1 MENMFRE
8 IDKSLGSAYSV
19 VFRDYMN
26 RKNELTRLS
35 GEEFAEKFVETAMV
49 LHELYVA
56 MDMLYAKN
64 IINEVTY
71 NTILKFLEN
80 EKKSLSDLLRS
91 RIEPF
96 PSSQ

>member
-1 MENMFRE
+1 MENLLCE

-19 VFRDYMN
+19 VFRDYVN

-35 GEEFAEKFVETAMV
+35 GEEFAEKFVEAVMV

-64 IINEVTY
+64 IISENTY
-71 NTILKFLEN
+71 TTMMKFLEN

-96 PSSQ
+96 PSYQ